1 CYLRFGDLF
10 EQYFLTQ
17 DEHEDR
23 SISQT
28 LDIGWSLLSLLP
40 RTELYRIDPKL
51 IDQYLTASCSA
62 VSDQL
67 RKAIEEARTPV
78 ADA

>member
-1 CYLRFGDLF
+1 

-40 RTELYRIDPKL
+40 RTEL
-51 IDQYLTASCSA
+51 
-62 VSDQL
+62 
-67 RKAIEEARTPV
+67 
-78 ADA
+78 